1 MDMTMSAHTRTIFD
15 ADLQDLMRMVAE
27 MGRLAEQQIEK
38 AFDALAQRNAE
49 LAHKVINRD
58 AFLDAFQAKIEEKG
72 INIIAQRQP
81 LANDLRETISALHI
95 CSAPRPRGPLA
106 ALSSWQYI
114 AELCRKEGINQDI
127 YYR

>member
-27 MGRLAEQQIEK
+27 MGGLAEQQIEK

-49 LAHKVINRD
+49 LAHKVINR
-58 AFLDAFQAKIEEKG
+58 DAFQAKIEEKG

-95 CSAPRPRGPLA
+95 CSDLERIGDLA
-106 ALSSWQYI
+106 KNISK
-114 AELCRKEGINQDI
+114 RT
-127 YYR
+127 

>member
-27 MGRLAEQQIEK
+27 MGGLAEQQIEK

-58 AFLDAFQAKIEEKG
+58 AFLDAFQAKIAA
-72 INIIAQRQP
+72 IA
-81 LANDLRETISALHI
+81 
-95 CSAPRPRGPLA
+95 GPFHTSKKPSGHDGASYSL
-106 ALSSWQYI
+106 
-114 AELCRKEGINQDI
+114 
-127 YYR
+127 